1 MQNLVVGSYCQL
13 VISAQRLIRDRQF
26 ALWYHGSRQH
36 FFQNNKYILDVL
48 INILLP
54 PYMDIGNPNK
64 YLRSDDRSLQH
75 ETRYLNFSSL

>member
-1 MQNLVVGSYCQL
+1 MQKLGNWQL
-13 VISAQRLIRDRQF
+13 LPAGNQRLIRDRQF
-26 ALWYHGSRQH
+26 ALWYHGSRQN

-64 YLRSDDRSLQH
+64 HLRSDNRSLQH
-75 ETRYLNFSSL
+75 ETLCLNFSSL